1 MDNKELKKIVA
12 TVNGK
17 KFPLKVEVDNEV
29 AVLEAIKELNS
40 RINQY
45 QLKFTNKP
53 KEDILTM
60 VLLTYA
66 VDLQKANKEETSIS
80 SDFIAKLDEIDEVL
94 EAAL

>member
-1 MDNKELKKIVA
+1 MDNKALKKVVA
-12 TVNGK
+12 SVNGR
-17 KFPLKVEVDNEV
+17 KFPLKVEAENEA

-53 KEDILTM
+53 KEQILTM

-66 VDLQKANKEETSIS
+66 VDLQKALKDGTNTS
-80 SDFIAKLDEIDEVL
+80 SDFTAKLDEIDKVL
-94 EAAL
+94 DSAL